1 MTLKASLLIGAVITV
16 GIVSFAGFRSAART
30 GEFTTLTPVF
40 EGSCQPVLAGM
51 PGAEDVVLD
60 REGGTLFVSSDNR
73 RAWDDA
79 SPPAGAIF
87 AVTLDEAGTTSAPV
101 RVTDPALTGFH
112 PHGIS
117 LWRGTDGQR
126 VLMAVNHAG
135 HGDITATRVD
145 IFDVGATNTL
155 TLRRSVQV
163 PGLVRINDIAATGP
177 DSFYATRESALE
189 PGSLSEMLA
198 LILADGGKSGSV
210 WYFDGS
216 NGRQVATG
224 IGFAN
229 SVALSPDGARVYVSG
244 TLDRTLHLFDR
255 NPADG
260 ALTVHDKVFLGTGL
274 DNLDVEPDGRIW
286 IGSHPKL
293 FTWLAHARDPA
304 RSAPV
309 QVIIVEPATQG
320 TGGKV
325 DQVLLQDGTA
335 GPDGFSGATVAVRSG
350 QTLVMGSV
358 FDQGIRVC
366 TLPAVWKQSQSH
378 PAQRLI
384 DPERDDAAKAAREKL
399 GAGAQ

>member
-40 EGSCQPVLAGM
+40 EGTCQPVLAGM
-51 PGAEDVVLD
+51 TGAEDVVLD
-60 REGGTLFVSSDNR
+60 RSSGTLFVSSDDR
-73 RAWDDA
+73 RGWQSG
-79 SPPAGAIF
+79 SPSNGAIF
-87 AVTLDEAGTTSAPV
+87 TVTLDEAGAASAPV
-101 RVTDPALTGFH
+101 KAFDGGGDAFH

-117 LWRGTDGQR
+117 LWQGADGQR

-135 HGDITATRVD
+135 RTDITATRVE
-145 IFDVGATNTL
+145 IFDVGDANTL
-155 TLRRSVQV
+155 TLRRSVQI

-177 DSFYATRESALE
+177 DSFYATRESALQ
-189 PGSLSEMLA
+189 PGSLSEVLA

-210 WYFDGS
+210 WYFDGTT
-216 NGRQVATG
+216 GRQVATG

-260 ALTVHDKVFLGTGL
+260 ALTLHDKVFLGTGL

-293 FTWLAHARDPA
+293 FTWLAHARDAA
-304 RSAPV
+304 RAAPV
-309 QVIIVEPATQG
+309 QVIIVEPAAEG

-325 DQVLLQDGTA
+325 DQVLLQDGTV
-335 GPDGFSGATVAVRSG
+335 GPDGFSGATVAVRTG

-358 FDQGIRVC
+358 FDRGIKVC

-384 DPERDDAAKAAREKL
+384 DPARDDAAKAAREKL
-399 GAGAQ
+399 EAGAQ